1 MKKKI
6 LSILILIVLLLNSSV
21 LLVISEAASTISDQ
35 INSEE
40 EQKIAE
46 TIIELAS
53 KKYINFDTTTPDS
66 DTGSKGLLIEANVK
80 TGIKYSEGEQYG
92 PIKKSVTIVQAP
104 EINGLKPERA
114 EVIVKSTQATN
125 GGKSANYEYNS
136 STGSLKITA
145 ENNPG
150 EDGNIYSE
158 YVENARDEYEII
170 FIYDSDTYKE
180 VRGETEKYRLELLH
194 TWDKIKKDLNKNL
207 KEILRFDIKLYH
219 VLVVDKKLDIIGMKI
234 PKSRRVNT
242 ITWGNRKDS
251 DNYTLAIIN
260 IIEHIV
266 RKELA
271 TYKSEYKDIVD
282 AIIELAID
290 NELVSRTLKKSV
302 YLRGDSSLKYLK
314 RQLYPYFLMYL
325 GYSKEE
331 ILNRM
336 MEDKIIFELDKYTFE
351 RGLATVDLKTFINF
365 CIKNQ
370 KHILKIKEL
379 EII

>member
-1 MKKKI
+1 MNLNFVLNDYVLI
-6 LSILILIVLLLNSSV
+6 WNLLFSASISSDIQSFKQKLWKNYRHSYNELYKEEELILKDPKNYIPDDDTIFDMVK
-21 LLVISEAASTISDQ
+21 ASDI
-35 INSEE
+35 
-40 EQKIAE
+40 
-46 TIIELAS
+46 
-53 KKYINFDTTTPDS
+53 Y
-66 DTGSKGLLIEANVK
+66 KGIRE
-80 TGIKYSEGEQYG
+80 
-92 PIKKSVTIVQAP
+92 
-104 EINGLKPERA
+104 
-114 EVIVKSTQATN
+114 
-125 GGKSANYEYNS
+125 
-136 STGSLKITA
+136 
-145 ENNPG
+145 
-150 EDGNIYSE
+150 
-158 YVENARDEYEII
+158 
-170 FIYDSDTYKE
+170 
-180 VRGETEKYRLELLH
+180 ETEKYRLDLLH

-219 VLVVDKKLDIIGMKI
+219 ILVVDKKLDVIGMTI

-242 ITWGNRKDS
+242 ITWGNRTDS

-271 TYKSEYKDIVD
+271 NYQIEYKDIVD

-290 NELVSRTLKKSV
+290 NELTSRTLKKSV

>member
-1 MKKKI
+1 MNLNFVLNDYVLI
-6 LSILILIVLLLNSSV
+6 WNLLFGASISSNIQGFKQK
-21 LLVISEAASTISDQ
+21 LWKNYRHSYNDLYK
-35 INSEE
+35 EE
-40 EQKIAE
+40 EHILKDPKNYIPDDD
-46 TIIELAS
+46 TIFDMVKAS
-53 KKYINFDTTTPDS
+53 DI
-66 DTGSKGLLIEANVK
+66 
-80 TGIKYSEGEQYG
+80 
-92 PIKKSVTIVQAP
+92 
-104 EINGLKPERA
+104 
-114 EVIVKSTQATN
+114 
-125 GGKSANYEYNS
+125 
-136 STGSLKITA
+136 
-145 ENNPG
+145 
-150 EDGNIYSE
+150 
-158 YVENARDEYEII
+158 
-170 FIYDSDTYKE
+170 YKE
-180 VRGETEKYRLELLH
+180 IREDTEKYRLELLH

-219 VLVVDKKLDIIGMKI
+219 VLIVDKKLDVIGMKI

-242 ITWGNRKDS
+242 ITWGNRVDS

-271 TYKSEYKDIVD
+271 NYKSEYKDIVD

-290 NELVSRTLKKSV
+290 NELTSRTLKKSV

>member
-1 MKKKI
+1 MNLNFVLNDYVLI
-6 LSILILIVLLLNSSV
+6 WNLLFSASISSDIQSFKQK
-21 LLVISEAASTISDQ
+21 LWKNYRHSYNDLYK
-35 INSEE
+35 EE
-40 EQKIAE
+40 EHILKDPKNYIPDDD
-46 TIIELAS
+46 TIFDMVKAS
-53 KKYINFDTTTPDS
+53 D
-66 DTGSKGLLIEANVK
+66 V
-80 TGIKYSEGEQYG
+80 
-92 PIKKSVTIVQAP
+92 
-104 EINGLKPERA
+104 
-114 EVIVKSTQATN
+114 
-125 GGKSANYEYNS
+125 
-136 STGSLKITA
+136 
-145 ENNPG
+145 
-150 EDGNIYSE
+150 
-158 YVENARDEYEII
+158 
-170 FIYDSDTYKE
+170 YKE
-180 VRGETEKYRLELLH
+180 IREDTEKYRLELLH

-219 VLVVDKKLDIIGMKI
+219 VLVVDKKLDVIGMKI

-242 ITWGNRKDS
+242 ITWGNRADS
-251 DNYTLAIIN
+251 DNYILAIIN

-271 TYKSEYKDIVD
+271 NYKSEYKDIVD

-290 NELVSRTLKKSV
+290 NELTSRTLNKSV

-336 MEDKIIFELDKYTFE
+336 MGDKIIFELDKYTFE
-351 RGLATVDLKTFINF
+351 RQLATVDLKTFINF

>member
-1 MKKKI
+1 MNLNFVLNDYVLI
-6 LSILILIVLLLNSSV
+6 WNLLFGASISSNIQIFKQKLWKNYRHSYNDLFKEEELILKDPKNYIPADDTIFDMVK
-21 LLVISEAASTISDQ
+21 ASDI
-35 INSEE
+35 
-40 EQKIAE
+40 
-46 TIIELAS
+46 
-53 KKYINFDTTTPDS
+53 
-66 DTGSKGLLIEANVK
+66 
-80 TGIKYSEGEQYG
+80 
-92 PIKKSVTIVQAP
+92 
-104 EINGLKPERA
+104 
-114 EVIVKSTQATN
+114 
-125 GGKSANYEYNS
+125 
-136 STGSLKITA
+136 
-145 ENNPG
+145 
-150 EDGNIYSE
+150 
-158 YVENARDEYEII
+158 
-170 FIYDSDTYKE
+170 YKE
-180 VRGETEKYRLELLH
+180 IREDTEKYRLELLH

-219 VLVVDKKLDIIGMKI
+219 VLVVDKKLDVIGMKI

-242 ITWGNRKDS
+242 ITWGNRVDS

-271 TYKSEYKDIVD
+271 NYQIEYKDIVD

-290 NELVSRTLKKSV
+290 NELTSRTLKKSV

>member
-1 MKKKI
+1 MNLNFVLNDYVLI
-6 LSILILIVLLLNSSV
+6 WNLLFGASISSNIQGFKQK
-21 LLVISEAASTISDQ
+21 LWKNYRHSYNDLYK
-35 INSEE
+35 EE
-40 EQKIAE
+40 EHILKDPKNYIPDDD
-46 TIIELAS
+46 TIFDMVKAS
-53 KKYINFDTTTPDS
+53 DI
-66 DTGSKGLLIEANVK
+66 
-80 TGIKYSEGEQYG
+80 
-92 PIKKSVTIVQAP
+92 
-104 EINGLKPERA
+104 
-114 EVIVKSTQATN
+114 
-125 GGKSANYEYNS
+125 
-136 STGSLKITA
+136 
-145 ENNPG
+145 
-150 EDGNIYSE
+150 
-158 YVENARDEYEII
+158 
-170 FIYDSDTYKE
+170 YKE
-180 VRGETEKYRLELLH
+180 IREDTEKYRLELLH

-219 VLVVDKKLDIIGMKI
+219 VLVVDKKLDVIGMKI

-242 ITWGNRKDS
+242 ITWGNRVDS

-271 TYKSEYKDIVD
+271 NYKSEYKDIVD

-290 NELVSRTLKKSV
+290 NELTSRTLNKSV

-351 RGLATVDLKTFINF
+351 RQLATVDLKTFINF

>member
-1 MKKKI
+1 MNLNFVLNDYVLI
-6 LSILILIVLLLNSSV
+6 WNLLFGASISSDIQGFKQKLWKNYRHSYNDLYKEEELILKDPKNYIPADDTIFDMVK
-21 LLVISEAASTISDQ
+21 ASDI
-35 INSEE
+35 
-40 EQKIAE
+40 
-46 TIIELAS
+46 
-53 KKYINFDTTTPDS
+53 
-66 DTGSKGLLIEANVK
+66 
-80 TGIKYSEGEQYG
+80 
-92 PIKKSVTIVQAP
+92 
-104 EINGLKPERA
+104 
-114 EVIVKSTQATN
+114 
-125 GGKSANYEYNS
+125 
-136 STGSLKITA
+136 
-145 ENNPG
+145 
-150 EDGNIYSE
+150 
-158 YVENARDEYEII
+158 
-170 FIYDSDTYKE
+170 YKE
-180 VRGETEKYRLELLH
+180 IREDTEKYRLELLH
-194 TWDKIKKDLNKNL
+194 TWDKVKKDLNKNL

-219 VLVVDKKLDIIGMKI
+219 VLVVDKKLDVIGMKI

-242 ITWGNRKDS
+242 ITWGNRVDS

-290 NELVSRTLKKSV
+290 NELTSRTLNKSV

>member
-1 MKKKI
+1 MNLNFVLNDYVLI
-6 LSILILIVLLLNSSV
+6 WNLLFGASISSNIQGFKQK
-21 LLVISEAASTISDQ
+21 LWKNYRHSYNDLYK
-35 INSEE
+35 EE
-40 EQKIAE
+40 EHILKDPKNYIPDDD
-46 TIIELAS
+46 TIFDMVKAS
-53 KKYINFDTTTPDS
+53 DI
-66 DTGSKGLLIEANVK
+66 
-80 TGIKYSEGEQYG
+80 
-92 PIKKSVTIVQAP
+92 
-104 EINGLKPERA
+104 
-114 EVIVKSTQATN
+114 
-125 GGKSANYEYNS
+125 
-136 STGSLKITA
+136 
-145 ENNPG
+145 
-150 EDGNIYSE
+150 
-158 YVENARDEYEII
+158 
-170 FIYDSDTYKE
+170 YKE
-180 VRGETEKYRLELLH
+180 IREDTEKYRLELLH

-207 KEILRFDIKLYH
+207 KDILRFDIKLYH
-219 VLVVDKKLDIIGMKI
+219 VLVVDKKLDVIGMKI

-242 ITWGNRKDS
+242 ITWGNRVDS

-271 TYKSEYKDIVD
+271 TYQIEYKDIVD

-290 NELVSRTLKKSV
+290 NELTSRTLNKSV

>member
-1 MKKKI
+1 MNLNFVLNDYVLI
-6 LSILILIVLLLNSSV
+6 WNLLFSASISSDIQGFKQKLWKNYRHSYNELYKEEELILKDPKNYIPDDDTIFDMVK
-21 LLVISEAASTISDQ
+21 ASDI
-35 INSEE
+35 
-40 EQKIAE
+40 
-46 TIIELAS
+46 
-53 KKYINFDTTTPDS
+53 
-66 DTGSKGLLIEANVK
+66 
-80 TGIKYSEGEQYG
+80 
-92 PIKKSVTIVQAP
+92 
-104 EINGLKPERA
+104 
-114 EVIVKSTQATN
+114 
-125 GGKSANYEYNS
+125 
-136 STGSLKITA
+136 
-145 ENNPG
+145 
-150 EDGNIYSE
+150 
-158 YVENARDEYEII
+158 
-170 FIYDSDTYKE
+170 YKE
-180 VRGETEKYRLELLH
+180 IREDTEKYRLELLH

-219 VLVVDKKLDIIGMKI
+219 VLIVDKKLDVIGMKI

-242 ITWGNRKDS
+242 ITWGNRVDS

-271 TYKSEYKDIVD
+271 NYKSEYKDIVD

-290 NELVSRTLKKSV
+290 NELTSRTLNKSV
-302 YLRGDSSLKYLK
+302 YIRGDGSLKYLK

-351 RGLATVDLKTFINF
+351 RQLATVDLKTFINF

>member
-1 MKKKI
+1 MNLNFVLNDYVLI
-6 LSILILIVLLLNSSV
+6 WNLLFSASISSDIQSFKQKLWKNYRHSYNELYKEEELILKDPKNYIPDDDTIFDMVK
-21 LLVISEAASTISDQ
+21 ASDI
-35 INSEE
+35 
-40 EQKIAE
+40 
-46 TIIELAS
+46 
-53 KKYINFDTTTPDS
+53 Y
-66 DTGSKGLLIEANVK
+66 KGIRE
-80 TGIKYSEGEQYG
+80 
-92 PIKKSVTIVQAP
+92 
-104 EINGLKPERA
+104 
-114 EVIVKSTQATN
+114 
-125 GGKSANYEYNS
+125 
-136 STGSLKITA
+136 
-145 ENNPG
+145 
-150 EDGNIYSE
+150 
-158 YVENARDEYEII
+158 
-170 FIYDSDTYKE
+170 
-180 VRGETEKYRLELLH
+180 ETEKYRLDLLH

-219 VLVVDKKLDIIGMKI
+219 ILVVDKKLDVIGMKI
-234 PKSRRVNT
+234 PKSRRVNN
-242 ITWGNRKDS
+242 ITWWNRVDS

-271 TYKSEYKDIVD
+271 NYQIEYKDIVD

-290 NELVSRTLKKSV
+290 NELTSRTLKKSV

>member
-1 MKKKI
+1 MNLNFVLNDYVLI
-6 LSILILIVLLLNSSV
+6 WNLLFGASISSNIQSFKQK
-21 LLVISEAASTISDQ
+21 LWKNYRHSYNDLYK
-35 INSEE
+35 EE
-40 EQKIAE
+40 EHILKDPKNYIPDDD
-46 TIIELAS
+46 TIFDMVKAS
-53 KKYINFDTTTPDS
+53 DI
-66 DTGSKGLLIEANVK
+66 
-80 TGIKYSEGEQYG
+80 
-92 PIKKSVTIVQAP
+92 
-104 EINGLKPERA
+104 
-114 EVIVKSTQATN
+114 
-125 GGKSANYEYNS
+125 
-136 STGSLKITA
+136 
-145 ENNPG
+145 
-150 EDGNIYSE
+150 
-158 YVENARDEYEII
+158 
-170 FIYDSDTYKE
+170 YKE
-180 VRGETEKYRLELLH
+180 IREDTEKYRLELLH
-194 TWDKIKKDLNKNL
+194 TWDKVKKDLNKNL

-219 VLVVDKKLDIIGMKI
+219 VLVVDKKLDVIGMKI

-242 ITWGNRKDS
+242 ITWGNRVDS

-290 NELVSRTLKKSV
+290 NELTSRTLKKSV

>member
-1 MKKKI
+1 MNLNFVLNDYVLI
-6 LSILILIVLLLNSSV
+6 WNLLFGASISSNIQGFKQK
-21 LLVISEAASTISDQ
+21 LWKNYRHSYNDLYK
-35 INSEE
+35 EE
-40 EQKIAE
+40 EHILKDPKNYIPDDD
-46 TIIELAS
+46 TIFDMVKAS
-53 KKYINFDTTTPDS
+53 DI
-66 DTGSKGLLIEANVK
+66 
-80 TGIKYSEGEQYG
+80 
-92 PIKKSVTIVQAP
+92 
-104 EINGLKPERA
+104 
-114 EVIVKSTQATN
+114 
-125 GGKSANYEYNS
+125 
-136 STGSLKITA
+136 
-145 ENNPG
+145 
-150 EDGNIYSE
+150 
-158 YVENARDEYEII
+158 
-170 FIYDSDTYKE
+170 YKE
-180 VRGETEKYRLELLH
+180 IREDTEKYRLELLH

-219 VLVVDKKLDIIGMKI
+219 VLVVDKKLDVIGMKI

-242 ITWGNRKDS
+242 ITWGNRVDS

-290 NELVSRTLKKSV
+290 NELTSRTLNKSV

-336 MEDKIIFELDKYTFE
+336 MEDKIIFELNKYTFE
-351 RGLATVDLKTFINF
+351 RQLATVDLKTFINF

>member
-1 MKKKI
+1 MNLNFVLNDYVLI
-6 LSILILIVLLLNSSV
+6 WNLLFGASISSNIQGFKQK
-21 LLVISEAASTISDQ
+21 LWKNYRHSYNDLFK
-35 INSEE
+35 EE
-40 EQKIAE
+40 EHILKDPKNYIPDDD
-46 TIIELAS
+46 TIFDMVKAS
-53 KKYINFDTTTPDS
+53 DI
-66 DTGSKGLLIEANVK
+66 
-80 TGIKYSEGEQYG
+80 
-92 PIKKSVTIVQAP
+92 
-104 EINGLKPERA
+104 
-114 EVIVKSTQATN
+114 
-125 GGKSANYEYNS
+125 
-136 STGSLKITA
+136 
-145 ENNPG
+145 
-150 EDGNIYSE
+150 
-158 YVENARDEYEII
+158 
-170 FIYDSDTYKE
+170 YKE
-180 VRGETEKYRLELLH
+180 IREDTEKYRLELLH

-219 VLVVDKKLDIIGMKI
+219 VLVVDKKLDVIGMKI

-242 ITWGNRKDS
+242 ITWGNRVDS

-271 TYKSEYKDIVD
+271 NYQIEYKDIVD

-290 NELVSRTLKKSV
+290 NELTSRTLKKSV

>member
-1 MKKKI
+1 MN
-6 LSILILIVLLLNSSV
+6 LNFLLNDFVLIWNLLFGASISSNIQGFKQK
-21 LLVISEAASTISDQ
+21 LWKNYRHSYNDLYK
-35 INSEE
+35 EE
-40 EQKIAE
+40 EHILKDPKNYIPDDD
-46 TIIELAS
+46 TIFDMVKAS
-53 KKYINFDTTTPDS
+53 DI
-66 DTGSKGLLIEANVK
+66 
-80 TGIKYSEGEQYG
+80 
-92 PIKKSVTIVQAP
+92 
-104 EINGLKPERA
+104 
-114 EVIVKSTQATN
+114 
-125 GGKSANYEYNS
+125 
-136 STGSLKITA
+136 
-145 ENNPG
+145 
-150 EDGNIYSE
+150 
-158 YVENARDEYEII
+158 
-170 FIYDSDTYKE
+170 YKE
-180 VRGETEKYRLELLH
+180 IREDTEKYRLELLH

-219 VLVVDKKLDIIGMKI
+219 VLVVDKKLDVIGMKI

-242 ITWGNRKDS
+242 ITWGNRVDS

-290 NELVSRTLKKSV
+290 NELTSRTLNKSV

>member
-1 MKKKI
+1 MNLNFVLNDYVLI
-6 LSILILIVLLLNSSV
+6 WNLLFSASISSDIQIFKQKLWKNYRHSYNELYKEEELILKDPKNYIPDDDTIFDMVK
-21 LLVISEAASTISDQ
+21 ASDI
-35 INSEE
+35 
-40 EQKIAE
+40 
-46 TIIELAS
+46 
-53 KKYINFDTTTPDS
+53 
-66 DTGSKGLLIEANVK
+66 
-80 TGIKYSEGEQYG
+80 
-92 PIKKSVTIVQAP
+92 
-104 EINGLKPERA
+104 
-114 EVIVKSTQATN
+114 
-125 GGKSANYEYNS
+125 
-136 STGSLKITA
+136 
-145 ENNPG
+145 
-150 EDGNIYSE
+150 
-158 YVENARDEYEII
+158 
-170 FIYDSDTYKE
+170 YKE
-180 VRGETEKYRLELLH
+180 IREETEKYRLDLLH

-219 VLVVDKKLDIIGMKI
+219 VLVVDKKLDVIGMKI

-242 ITWGNRKDS
+242 ITWGNRVDS

-271 TYKSEYKDIVD
+271 NYQIEYKDIVD

-290 NELVSRTLKKSV
+290 NELTSRTLKKSV

-336 MEDKIIFELDKYTFE
+336 LEDKIIFELDKYTFE
-351 RGLATVDLKTFINF
+351 RGLATVDLKTFIDF

-370 KHILKIKEL
+370 RHILKISEL

>member
-1 MKKKI
+1 MNLNFVLNDYVLI
-6 LSILILIVLLLNSSV
+6 WNLLFSASISSDIQSFKQKLWKNYRHSYNELYKEEELILKDPKNYIPDDDTIFDMVK
-21 LLVISEAASTISDQ
+21 ASDI
-35 INSEE
+35 
-40 EQKIAE
+40 
-46 TIIELAS
+46 
-53 KKYINFDTTTPDS
+53 
-66 DTGSKGLLIEANVK
+66 
-80 TGIKYSEGEQYG
+80 
-92 PIKKSVTIVQAP
+92 
-104 EINGLKPERA
+104 
-114 EVIVKSTQATN
+114 
-125 GGKSANYEYNS
+125 
-136 STGSLKITA
+136 
-145 ENNPG
+145 
-150 EDGNIYSE
+150 
-158 YVENARDEYEII
+158 
-170 FIYDSDTYKE
+170 YKE
-180 VRGETEKYRLELLH
+180 IREETEKYRLDLLH

-219 VLVVDKKLDIIGMKI
+219 VLVVDKKLDVIGMKI

-242 ITWGNRKDS
+242 ITWGNRVDS

-271 TYKSEYKDIVD
+271 NYQVEYKDIVD

-290 NELVSRTLKKSV
+290 NELTSRALNKSV

-336 MEDKIIFELDKYTFE
+336 IEDKIIFELDKYTFE

>member
-1 MKKKI
+1 MNLNFVLNDYVLI
-6 LSILILIVLLLNSSV
+6 WNLLFGASISSNIQGFKQK
-21 LLVISEAASTISDQ
+21 LWKNYRHSYNDLYK
-35 INSEE
+35 EE
-40 EQKIAE
+40 EHILKDPKNYIPDDD
-46 TIIELAS
+46 TIFDMVKAS
-53 KKYINFDTTTPDS
+53 DI
-66 DTGSKGLLIEANVK
+66 
-80 TGIKYSEGEQYG
+80 
-92 PIKKSVTIVQAP
+92 
-104 EINGLKPERA
+104 
-114 EVIVKSTQATN
+114 
-125 GGKSANYEYNS
+125 
-136 STGSLKITA
+136 
-145 ENNPG
+145 
-150 EDGNIYSE
+150 
-158 YVENARDEYEII
+158 
-170 FIYDSDTYKE
+170 YKE
-180 VRGETEKYRLELLH
+180 IREDTEKYRLELLH

-219 VLVVDKKLDIIGMKI
+219 VLVVDKKLDVIGMKI

-242 ITWGNRKDS
+242 ITWGNRADS

-271 TYKSEYKDIVD
+271 NYKSEYKDIVD

-290 NELVSRTLKKSV
+290 NELTSRTLKKSV

>member
-1 MKKKI
+1 MNLNFVLNDYVLI
-6 LSILILIVLLLNSSV
+6 WNLLFSASISSDIQSFKQK
-21 LLVISEAASTISDQ
+21 LWKNYRHSYNELYK
-35 INSEE
+35 EE
-40 EQKIAE
+40 EHILKDPKNYIPDDD
-46 TIIELAS
+46 TI
-53 KKYINFDTTTPDS
+53 FDMVRTS
-66 DTGSKGLLIEANVK
+66 DI
-80 TGIKYSEGEQYG
+80 
-92 PIKKSVTIVQAP
+92 
-104 EINGLKPERA
+104 
-114 EVIVKSTQATN
+114 
-125 GGKSANYEYNS
+125 
-136 STGSLKITA
+136 
-145 ENNPG
+145 
-150 EDGNIYSE
+150 
-158 YVENARDEYEII
+158 
-170 FIYDSDTYKE
+170 YKE
-180 VRGETEKYRLELLH
+180 IREETEKYRLDLLH
-194 TWDKIKKDLNKNL
+194 TWDSIKKDLNKNL

-219 VLVVDKKLDIIGMKI
+219 VLVVDKKLDVIGMKI
-234 PKSRRVNT
+234 PKSKRVNT
-242 ITWGNRKDS
+242 ITWGNRVDS

-271 TYKSEYKDIVD
+271 SYKSEYKDIVD

-290 NELVSRTLKKSV
+290 NELTSRALNKSV

>member
-1 MKKKI
+1 MNLNFVLNDYVLI
-6 LSILILIVLLLNSSV
+6 WNLLFSASISSDIQSFKQKLWKNYRHSYNELYKEEELILKDPKNYIPDDDTIFDMVK
-21 LLVISEAASTISDQ
+21 ASDI
-35 INSEE
+35 
-40 EQKIAE
+40 
-46 TIIELAS
+46 
-53 KKYINFDTTTPDS
+53 Y
-66 DTGSKGLLIEANVK
+66 KGIRE
-80 TGIKYSEGEQYG
+80 
-92 PIKKSVTIVQAP
+92 
-104 EINGLKPERA
+104 
-114 EVIVKSTQATN
+114 
-125 GGKSANYEYNS
+125 
-136 STGSLKITA
+136 
-145 ENNPG
+145 
-150 EDGNIYSE
+150 
-158 YVENARDEYEII
+158 
-170 FIYDSDTYKE
+170 
-180 VRGETEKYRLELLH
+180 ETEKYRLDLLH

-219 VLVVDKKLDIIGMKI
+219 VLVVDKKLDVIGMKI

-242 ITWGNRKDS
+242 ITWGNRVDS

-290 NELVSRTLKKSV
+290 NELTSRILKKSV

>member
-1 MKKKI
+1 MNLNFVLNDYVLI
-6 LSILILIVLLLNSSV
+6 WNLLFSASISSNIQDFKQK
-21 LLVISEAASTISDQ
+21 LWKNYRHSYNDLYK
-35 INSEE
+35 EE
-40 EQKIAE
+40 EHILKDPKNYIPDDD
-46 TIIELAS
+46 TI
-53 KKYINFDTTTPDS
+53 FDMVRGS
-66 DTGSKGLLIEANVK
+66 DI
-80 TGIKYSEGEQYG
+80 
-92 PIKKSVTIVQAP
+92 
-104 EINGLKPERA
+104 
-114 EVIVKSTQATN
+114 
-125 GGKSANYEYNS
+125 
-136 STGSLKITA
+136 
-145 ENNPG
+145 
-150 EDGNIYSE
+150 
-158 YVENARDEYEII
+158 
-170 FIYDSDTYKE
+170 YKE
-180 VRGETEKYRLELLH
+180 IREDTEKYRLELLH

-219 VLVVDKKLDIIGMKI
+219 VLIVDKKLDVIGMKI

-242 ITWGNRKDS
+242 ITWGNRVDS

-271 TYKSEYKDIVD
+271 NYKSEYKDIVD

-290 NELVSRTLKKSV
+290 NELTSRTLKKSV

>member
-1 MKKKI
+1 MNLNFVLNDYVLI
-6 LSILILIVLLLNSSV
+6 WNLLFGASISSN
-21 LLVISEAASTISDQ
+21 IQ
-35 INSEE
+35 IFKQKLWKNYRHSYNDLYKEE
-40 EQKIAE
+40 EHILKDPKNYIPDDD
-46 TIIELAS
+46 TIFDMVKAS
-53 KKYINFDTTTPDS
+53 DI
-66 DTGSKGLLIEANVK
+66 
-80 TGIKYSEGEQYG
+80 
-92 PIKKSVTIVQAP
+92 
-104 EINGLKPERA
+104 
-114 EVIVKSTQATN
+114 
-125 GGKSANYEYNS
+125 
-136 STGSLKITA
+136 
-145 ENNPG
+145 
-150 EDGNIYSE
+150 
-158 YVENARDEYEII
+158 
-170 FIYDSDTYKE
+170 YKE
-180 VRGETEKYRLELLH
+180 IREDTEKYRLELLH

-219 VLVVDKKLDIIGMKI
+219 VLVVDKKLDVIGMKI

-242 ITWGNRKDS
+242 ITWGNRVDS

-290 NELVSRTLKKSV
+290 NELTSRTLNKSV

>member
-1 MKKKI
+1 MNLNFVLNDYVLI
-6 LSILILIVLLLNSSV
+6 WNLLFSASISSDIQAFKQK
-21 LLVISEAASTISDQ
+21 LWKNYRHSYNDLYK
-35 INSEE
+35 EE
-40 EQKIAE
+40 EHILKEPKNYIPDDD
-46 TIIELAS
+46 TI
-53 KKYINFDTTTPDS
+53 FDMVRTS
-66 DTGSKGLLIEANVK
+66 DI
-80 TGIKYSEGEQYG
+80 
-92 PIKKSVTIVQAP
+92 
-104 EINGLKPERA
+104 
-114 EVIVKSTQATN
+114 
-125 GGKSANYEYNS
+125 
-136 STGSLKITA
+136 
-145 ENNPG
+145 
-150 EDGNIYSE
+150 
-158 YVENARDEYEII
+158 
-170 FIYDSDTYKE
+170 YKE
-180 VRGETEKYRLELLH
+180 IREETEKYRLELLH

-219 VLVVDKKLDIIGMKI
+219 VLVVDKKLDVIGMKI

-242 ITWGNRKDS
+242 ITWGNRADS

-290 NELVSRTLKKSV
+290 NELTSRALNKSV